1 MGLSN
6 GVEVAET
13 EPLLRAR
20 NPTTGNY
27 GIGRANDDSDGDV
40 EEVLVQGNLKDSDEE
55 DVEDEVIGELDSYMV
70 TVVERLLNP
79 TGRRIG
85 EFYCSSG
92 RPGPREKATWC
103 VPDLRDMAWVFI
115 AELEY
120 HRCHQC
126 CFPDLQ
132 PRYRDRVRFLE
143 TFPVY
148 L

>member
-20 NPTTGNY
+20 NPTTGNHY

-79 TGRRIG
+79 TGRRIM
-85 EFYCSSG
+85 EFYYSSG

-103 VPDLRDMAWVFI
+103 VPDLRDMAWCDHI
-115 AELEY
+115 
-120 HRCHQC
+120 
-126 CFPDLQ
+126 
-132 PRYRDRVRFLE
+132 
-143 TFPVY
+143 
-148 L
+148 

>member
-70 TVVERLLNP
+70 TV
-79 TGRRIG
+79 I
-85 EFYCSSG
+85 
-92 RPGPREKATWC
+92 
-103 VPDLRDMAWVFI
+103 
-115 AELEY
+115 
-120 HRCHQC
+120 
-126 CFPDLQ
+126 
-132 PRYRDRVRFLE
+132 
-143 TFPVY
+143 
-148 L
+148 